1 MKLLVNIFLFLFIA
15 FSSALASQDLT
26 EYFAGT
32 EAACFIIHDIE
43 LDKTI
48 HKFESN
54 NQCDKA
60 FSPSTSFLLPL
71 ALVAFDSKVIKDDSV
86 FKWDGQP
93 YIDEKWEED
102 QTIASWV
109 ENSVGW
115 VSEEV
120 IKKIGN
126 DRMKIYLT
134 KLNYGNNDISS
145 DSIRFWQDG
154 ESLKITPNQQFAFI
168 KDFSNNIL
176 PIDKNALDK
185 VRNLFPFV
193 KNGDDKIIG
202 KAGAGKVD
210 NNKKYGW
217 FIGEVT
223 QGKKKYVVVTSL
235 LAPTDYYGKKCPGCK
250 SKEVTKSIV
259 EDLGL
264 FK

>member
-1 MKLLVNIFLFLFIA
+1 M
-15 FSSALASQDLT
+15 
-26 EYFAGT
+26 

-43 LDKTI
+43 LNKTI
-48 HKFESN
+48 HKFESH

-60 FSPSTSFLLPL
+60 FSPSTSFLFPL
-71 ALVAFDSKVIKDDSV
+71 ALIAYDSKVIKDDSV

-93 YIDEKWEED
+93 YKNEKWETD
-102 QTIASWV
+102 QTVTSWV
-109 ENSVGW
+109 ENSVAW
-115 VSEEV
+115 VSEE
-120 IKKIGN
+120 ITRKIGKEK
-126 DRMKIYLT
+126 MKAYLT

-145 DSIRFWQDG
+145 DITKFWQDG

-168 KDFSNNIL
+168 KDYSATKL

-210 NNKKYGW
+210 GNKKYGW
-217 FIGEVT
+217 FVGEVT
-223 QGKKKYVVVTSL
+223 KGKKKYVFVTSL
-235 LAPTDYYGKKCPGCK
+235 LAPNDYYGKKCPGCK
-250 SKEVTKSIV
+250 SKEVTKSII